1 MRAVMICDFDNPIS
15 VAYSKIAKQTWRDVN
30 VDLELWQCYT
40 PKTYDTNPFN
50 LKWSKYS
57 STGKNRVISL
67 TEKCCF
73 TSMFYWW
80 HHIATTGEQVIILEH
95 DAYVLDCHKLNMLIK
110 QIPDHEFWCCGI
122 AAECISISQRYG
134 EFLMNMWLNN
144 NVEVTCGPLGE
155 LMRHNVDYGK
165 KYIDTGNLG
174 ITTACTSNRD
184 RTLGSCK
191 VYSHKHVQ
199 AIVAGTIGLQR
210 APVTQCYYPGKT
222 TINHRGKI
230 DLYKDHERHRHML
243 LLADDPITISNK
255 IN

>member
-15 VAYSKIAKQTWRDVN
+15 VAYSKIAKQTWRDVD

-40 PKTYDTNPFN
+40 PKTYHTNPFN
-50 LKWSKYS
+50 LTWSKHS
-57 STGKNRVISL
+57 GVEKNRVITL

-110 QIPDHEFWCCGI
+110 QIPKHEFWCCGI
-122 AAECISISQRYG
+122 AAECITISQRFAK
-134 EFLMNMWLNN
+134 FLMDKLLNGH
-144 NVEVTCGPLGE
+144 TTISGPLGE
-155 LMRHNVDYGK
+155 LSNYIVEYGK
-165 KYIDTGNLG
+165 KYDNIGL
-174 ITTACTSNRD
+174 TTLCTDNRD
-184 RTLGSCK
+184 RTIGTRK
-191 VYSHKHVQ
+191 VYSYRDMDLVRK
-199 AIVAGTIGLQR
+199 GNSGLQR

-222 TINHRGKI
+222 TIDHRGKI
-230 DLYKDHERHRHML
+230 DELYQDTHNHKHML
-243 LLADDPITISNK
+243 LLADDPITISSK